1 MNGNGRKNEGEKLRD
16 PLQRHCYPSWKNSI
30 FLGSGAGFLQYS
42 ALWNCGQEKLELPR
56 EPQAEFHEFE
66 LRAQLPAAMVG
77 LKMCP
82 TGSKNW
88 DLLSSCGNVGLGF
101 RAPSPEQNHSCLNC
115 STTQVFNK

>member
-1 MNGNGRKNEGEKLRD
+1 MPKALVSQLEKF
-16 PLQRHCYPSWKNSI
+16 H
-30 FLGSGAGFLQYS
+30 FLGLWGRFSPIFS
-42 ALWNCGQEKLELPR
+42 FWNCGQEKLELPR

-66 LRAQLPAAMVG
+66 LRAQLSAAMVG

-101 RAPSPEQNHSCLNC
+101 RAPTPEQNHSCLNC